1 MFTTQQVRQKFLEFY
16 GRRGHAVLPSAS
28 LIPENDPT
36 TLFTSSG
43 MQPLVPYLYVVTVKV
58 PRKG

>member
-1 MFTTQQVRQKFLEFY
+1 MTIKELREKYLQFFKEKEHVI
-16 GRRGHAVLPSAS
+16 VPSAS

-43 MQPLVPYLYVVTVKV
+43 MQPMVPYLL
-58 PRKG
+58 GE